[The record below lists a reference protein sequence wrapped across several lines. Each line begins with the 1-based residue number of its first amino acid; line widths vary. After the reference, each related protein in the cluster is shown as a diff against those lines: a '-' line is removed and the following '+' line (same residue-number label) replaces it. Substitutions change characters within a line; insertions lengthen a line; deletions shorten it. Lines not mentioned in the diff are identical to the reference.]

1 MSPKSRSPHIQCTT
15 TALLVTLFTPLAIS
29 ATSDSTIEPVAG
41 SDARVLDLN
50 QIVVTGSRVEHSSF
64 DLPASID
71 VLTSEQ
77 MQEGQPMVN
86 ASESLARLPGVLASN
101 TNRLS
106 SDQLVSSRG
115 FGARS
120 GFGVRGIRI
129 YADGVPLSMPDGQG
143 QMGSFSLSSAQRM
156 EVLRGPF
163 SALYGNSSGGVIQL
177 FTRDGTGAPRSTTS
191 AYTGSFGTHRAD
203 LLAEGKSGELG
214 YVLDASRYQTDGDRQ
229 HSAARRDQLN
239 AKLNWHPDDDTKIAV
254 VLNSLDQP
262 YSQDPQGLTRSQME
276 ANPHQ
281 AATSSITQNT
291 GGSKLQTQLGLNV
304 ERRLNEQDSIQATG
318 WTGIRSSYGVLA
330 TPFNTAA
337 VIKGSGGISVIDRI
351 FSGLDLRWSHKT
363 ETATGPLTTTL
374 GLTYEAMKDV
384 RTGFENNAGV
394 QGVLRRDED
403 NVATNA
409 GQYVQTEWSIGEH
422 WLLSGGVR
430 QSRVNFNNT
439 DRYIRGSNPDDSGAV
454 SYDNTSPVL
463 GMVYHLTPS
472 INLYANAGKGFETPT
487 FIELAYR
494 PGGASG
500 LNFALMPSTSNNYE
514 TGVKAILSGGTQV
527 NLAVFK
533 VDTAKE
539 IVVDNSALGRTVY
552 ANAGN
557 TKRTGMELSVDSR
570 LSRNLKASL
579 AYTLLDARFTESYRS
594 SAGTTINSGN
604 QLPGTPRTSA
614 YAELAWRQPASG
626 FSTALEARYSGQIYI
641 DDVNSDAAAA
651 YTVLNWRVG
660 YEHRLGA
667 VRLKEFLRIENLG
680 DKAYVGGILVN
691 NATGAFAPAP
701 RRNYLLGISGV
712 VDF

>member
-1 MSPKSRSPHIQCTT
+1 MPRPLHLQCAF
-15 TALLVTLFTPLAIS
+15 TALLITLFTPLALS
-29 ATSDSTIEPVAG
+29 ATAEGAVEPAPSADS
-41 SDARVLDLN
+41 RVLDLN
-50 QIVVTGSRVEHSSF
+50 QVVVTGSRIAHSSF
-64 DLPASID
+64 DLPVSIN
-71 VLTSEQ
+71 VLTAEQ
-77 MQEGQPMVN
+77 MQDGQPMVN
-86 ASESLARLPGVLASN
+86 ASESLARLPGIVASN

-115 FGARS
+115 FGARA

-129 YADGVPLSMPDGQG
+129 YADGVPLTMPDGQG

-177 FTRDGTGAPRSTTS
+177 FTRDGAGAPRATAS
-191 AYTGSFGTHRAD
+191 AYAGSFGSSRTD
-203 LLAEGKSGELG
+203 LLAEGKSGALG
-214 YVLDASRYQTDGDRQ
+214 YVIDASRYETDGDRE

-239 AKLNWHPDDDTKIAV
+239 TKLNWYPGDDTKVTA

-262 YSQDPQGLTRSQME
+262 YAQDPQGLSRAQME

-281 AATSSITQNT
+281 AAASSITQNT
-291 GGSKLQTQLGLNV
+291 GGSKSQTQLGLNV
-304 ERRLNEQDSIQATG
+304 EHRLSEQDSMQATG
-318 WTGIRSSYGVLA
+318 WSGIRSSYGVLA
-330 TPFNTAA
+330 TPFNAAA
-337 VIKGSGGISVIDRI
+337 VIKGSGGISVIDRN
-351 FSGLDLRWSHKT
+351 FSGLDLRWSHKA
-363 ETATGPLTTTL
+363 ESSTGPITTTL

-384 RTGFENNAGV
+384 RTGFENNAGI

-403 NVATNA
+403 NVVTNA
-409 GQYVQTEWSIGEH
+409 GQYVQTEWAIGER

-430 QSRVNFNNT
+430 QSRVNFDNT
-439 DRYIRGSNPDDSGAV
+439 DRYIRGSNPNDSGAV

-463 GMVYHLTPS
+463 GLVYHVTPS
-472 INLYANAGKGFETPT
+472 VNLYANAGKGFETPT

-500 LNFALMPSTSNNYE
+500 LNFALTPSTSNNFE
-514 TGVKAILSGGTQV
+514 TGVKAILSGSTQV
-527 NLAVFK
+527 NLALFK
-533 VDTAKE
+533 VDTEKE
-539 IVVDNSALGRTVY
+539 IVVDSSALGRTVY

-557 TKRTGMELSVDSR
+557 TKRTGLELSVDSN
-570 LSRNLKASL
+570 LTRNLKASL
-579 AYTLLDARFTESYRS
+579 AYTRLDARFTEAYRS

-626 FSTALEARYSGQIYI
+626 FSTALEARYSGQVYI
-641 DDVNSDAAAA
+641 DDVNSDAAPA
-651 YTVLNWRVG
+651 YTVLNWRAG
-660 YEHRLGA
+660 FEHRLGA
-667 VRLKEFLRIENLG
+667 IRLKEFLRIENLG
-680 DKAYVGGILVN
+680 DKAYVGGVLVN

-701 RRNYLLGISGV
+701 GRNYLLGISAV